1 MLVVASVE
9 MQRAEKK
16 PTSTTTTQQ
25 IVYIQNPSPVGM
37 MQPGQ
42 SVQPIIYQ
50 QGPGLYPQQQQGI
63 KDIYR
68 YIYKNIFPFNDEIKI
83 AIYFNME

>member
-1 MLVVASVE
+1 MVVASVE

-16 PTSTTTTQQ
+16 PTSTSTVTQQ
-25 IVYIQNPSPVGM
+25 IVYVQNPSPVGM

-50 QGPGLYPQQQQGI
+50 QGPQVLYPQQQGI
-63 KDIYR
+63 NR
-68 YIYKNIFPFNDEIKI
+68 YIDI
-83 AIYFNME
+83 